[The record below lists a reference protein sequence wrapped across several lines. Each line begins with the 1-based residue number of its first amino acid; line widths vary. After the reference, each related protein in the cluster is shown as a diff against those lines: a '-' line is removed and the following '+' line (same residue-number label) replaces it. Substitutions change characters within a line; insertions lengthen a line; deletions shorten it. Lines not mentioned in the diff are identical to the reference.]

1 MLPIDTRLIS
11 VDDHLIEHPTVWQ
24 ERLPQAMREQGPR
37 VVELEGGAQQ
47 WCFEGVVAGSTGLSA
62 VAGTPL
68 KERGIDP
75 RRFEDMRRGC
85 WDPVARLDDMDEDG
99 VAVQL
104 PFPSYPGFAGSRFF
118 RAVDKTLAL
127 ECVRAYNDFV
137 LEEWCAAAPD
147 RYIGLVIVPFWDV
160 PRAAEELQRC
170 AAKGARAISFPDNP
184 APLGLPSFHTDH
196 WDPFFAA
203 VQDVGLPICMHFG
216 TSGNTPH
223 IADDAPLA
231 VTTTLMGSTLFSS
244 MVDLIMS
251 PALHRFPGL
260 RVCYSEGQ
268 IGWIP
273 FALQRMDQV
282 WEHYR
287 FYRLERTINADV
299 RPSDLFRKHIF
310 GCFIDDEVGLAQ
322 RDCIGVENI
331 LWESD
336 YPHADSLWPNSRA
349 TAEKLLS
356 AVPDEDAR
364 KIGELNARALF
375 HLS

>member
-1 MLPIDTRLIS
+1 MLPSDTRLVS
-11 VDDHLIEHPTVWQ
+11 VDDHLIEHPMVWQ
-24 ERLPQAMREQGPR
+24 ERLPQAMREQGPHI
-37 VVELEGGAQQ
+37 VELETGAQQ
-47 WCFEGVVAGSTGLSA
+47 WCFEGVVAGTTGLSA

-68 KERGIDP
+68 KERGTDP
-75 RRFEDMRRGC
+75 RRFEEMRRGC
-85 WDPVARLDDMDEDG
+85 WDPIARLDDMDQDG

-104 PFPSYPGFAGSRFF
+104 PFPNYAGFAGSRFF
-118 RAVDKTLAL
+118 RAKDKVLAL

-137 LEEWCAAAPD
+137 LDEWCAAAPD
-147 RYIGLVIVPFWDV
+147 RYIPMVIVPFWDV
-160 PRAAEELQRC
+160 QRSAEELQRC

-196 WDPFFAA
+196 WDPLFAV
-203 VQDVGLPICMHFG
+203 VQDVGVPICMHFG

-244 MVDLIMS
+244 MVDLLMS
-251 PALHRFPGL
+251 PVLHKFPGIK
-260 RVCYSEGQ
+260 VCYSEGQ

-273 FALQRMDQV
+273 FALQRMDQA

-287 FYRLERTINADV
+287 FYSLERTINPDV
-299 RPSDLFRKHIF
+299 RPSDLFRKHVY
-310 GCFIDDEVGLAQ
+310 GCFIDDEVGVAQ
-322 RDCIGVENI
+322 RDYIGVDNI

-356 AVPDEDAR
+356 SVPDEDAR
-364 KIGELNARALF
+364 KIGELNARA
-375 HLS
+375 